1 MAELRYDSG
10 MSEKSPRNKT
20 LSLNDS
26 ELAHNLSECPPL
38 TENVSASDVTNRFVN
53 QDAFEAFT
61 HLPDNFVDLLLVDPP
76 YNLTKQYAEN
86 RFMKSGEGDYQ
97 NWFESWILN
106 LKRCLKQDASIYVC
120 SDWASSRVVQTV
132 LEKHFKVRNRITWER
147 EKGRGAKAN
156 WKNCSED
163 IWFAT
168 VSNDYY
174 FDVEAVKLKR
184 KVIAP
189 YRTSEG
195 TPKDWDETESGNYR
209 LTYPS
214 NLWTDITLPFWSM
227 PENTDHPTQK
237 PEKLLAKLVLAS
249 SERGD
254 LVFDPFAGSGSTCVV
269 ANKLGRNY
277 LGIEREPKYC
287 AYGIERLKRTSKDR
301 RIQGYFDGHFWER
314 NSLTEQ
320 KMNPQ
325 TLFVENS

>member
-1 MAELRYDSG
+1 
-10 MSEKSPRNKT
+10 
-20 LSLNDS
+20 
-26 ELAHNLSECPPL
+26 
-38 TENVSASDVTNRFVN
+38 
-53 QDAFEAFT
+53 
-61 HLPDNFVDLLLVDPP
+61 
-76 YNLTKQYAEN
+76 
-86 RFMKSGEGDYQ
+86 
-97 NWFESWILN
+97 
-106 LKRCLKQDASIYVC
+106 
-120 SDWASSRVVQTV
+120 
-132 LEKHFKVRNRITWER
+132 
-147 EKGRGAKAN
+147 
-156 WKNCSED
+156 
-163 IWFAT
+163 
-168 VSNDYY
+168 
-174 FDVEAVKLKR
+174 
-184 KVIAP
+184 
-189 YRTSEG
+189 
-195 TPKDWDETESGNYR
+195 
-209 LTYPS
+209 
-214 NLWTDITLPFWSM
+214 M